1 MEILNDMASADW
13 KTTDAKK
20 NKVED
25 LKTDHVVI
33 MEKEKDSVNL
43 GIFTVE
49 NFASNPKAP
58 VSVVHL
64 SNENTLFEKVQTESN
79 V

>member
-1 MEILNDMASADW
+1 MASADW

-33 MEKEKDSVNL
+33 MEKEKESVNL

-49 NFASNPKAP
+49 NYASKPKAP

-64 SNENTLFEKVQTESN
+64 SNEKTLFEKIQTESN